1 MGWDRR
7 PSKLGMRKTG
17 SRSKTESDL
26 VSCVLWK
33 NWLMFDLIRNSIAC
47 SLVIIYTVLG
57 SGKKN
62 KLAANSNGSIT
73 VEETRTLQVKVVFIN
88 FAHCMKVHNNIC
100 AGYTKINAFSKLYGY
115 NLSLYMVLC
124 TFSAQLRPS
133 LLK

>member
-100 AGYTKINAFSKLYGY
+100 A
-115 NLSLYMVLC
+115 
-124 TFSAQLRPS
+124 
-133 LLK
+133 

>member
-57 SGKKN
+57 SGKKKQTGCKQQRFN
-62 KLAANSNGSIT
+62 
-73 VEETRTLQVKVVFIN
+73 
-88 FAHCMKVHNNIC
+88 HCGGNTDTT
-100 AGYTKINAFSKLYGY
+100 G
-115 NLSLYMVLC
+115 
-124 TFSAQLRPS
+124 
-133 LLK
+133 